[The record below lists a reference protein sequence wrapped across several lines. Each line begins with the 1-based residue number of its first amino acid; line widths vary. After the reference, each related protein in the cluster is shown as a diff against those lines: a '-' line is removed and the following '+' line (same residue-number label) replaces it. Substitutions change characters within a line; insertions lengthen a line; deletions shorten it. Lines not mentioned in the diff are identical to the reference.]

1 MKSIIKASAILGS
14 SSLITVF
21 IRILSAKAWAIFVG
35 PEGVGLYGV
44 LWGFLGLLGILSG
57 FGVATGLVRMGAQA
71 LAEQDEEEVSSVR
84 KAAELIMLTAFAA
97 ACVVLLVLHGPISR
111 SVFGKP
117 GMDLMLV
124 PVAIALF
131 FTLHNGVQSS
141 TINAYHRVGALAKI
155 AVYNSI
161 ASTVLI
167 IGALWLFGAKAIPWA
182 IVVDSCAGWSITRI
196 FLAREVPKPAA
207 GLTKERLRATVERL
221 LRFGGPY
228 VMALL
233 VGSGVQNFLP
243 ILVNGKL
250 GIAEAGFYRAAT
262 TIAATYLGI
271 ILVSMSQ
278 DYYPRIAALKGKP
291 EELRACVHEQQR
303 LVLLITVPVILVS
316 LAVVPFI
323 IPILYSQKFVPATKI
338 LEWQLLGDMFRF
350 GSWTMSYAIVACLSS
365 AKYLLIESVLGVVTL
380 AASYAGMALYGVE
393 GLGMAFL
400 VSYIVYSVVV
410 YLVAHRSLGLTL
422 DPRSLW
428 YLGAAIAAGALVRSL
443 PALGLEGWRSAVS
456 LALGLVFGGYT
467 VRVFWR
473 ELGGWNRIRTRF
485 GRLGP
490 DTEQEEIP

>member
-14 SSLITVF
+14 SSLITIF
-21 IRILSAKAWAIFVG
+21 IRIVSAKAWAVFVG

-44 LWGFLGLLGILSG
+44 LWGFLVLLGILSG

-71 LAEQDEEEVSSVR
+71 LAERDEEEISSIR
-84 KAAELIMLTAFAA
+84 KAAELIMLVAFAA
-97 ACVVLLVLHGPISR
+97 ACVVLFALHGPISR
-111 SVFGKP
+111 AVFGKS
-117 GMDLMLV
+117 GQDMLLI

-161 ASTVLI
+161 VSTVLI
-167 IGALWLFGAKAIPWA
+167 VGALWLFGAKAIPWA
-182 IVVDSCAGWSITRI
+182 IVVDSCAGWTITRV
-196 FLAREVPKPAA
+196 FLRREVPRGVA
-207 GLTKERLRATVERL
+207 GITRQRLRATIERL

-228 VMALL
+228 VLALL
-233 VGSGVQNFLP
+233 VGSGVQSFLP

-250 GIAEAGFYRAAT
+250 GTAEAGFFRAAT

-278 DYYPRIAALKGKP
+278 DYYPRVAALKGKP
-291 EELRACVHEQQR
+291 EELRQCVHEQQR
-303 LVLLITVPVILVS
+303 LVLLITVPVILVA

-323 IPILYSQKFVPATKI
+323 IPILYSREFAPAIKI
-338 LEWQLLGDMFRF
+338 LEWQLLGDIFRF

-365 AKYLLIESVLGVVTL
+365 SKYLLIELALGAVTL
-380 AASYAGMALYGVE
+380 TASYFGMALYGVE

-400 VSYIVYSVVV
+400 VSYMVYSVVV
-410 YLVAHRSLGLTL
+410 YIVANRNLGLTL

-428 YLGAAIAAGALVRSL
+428 YLGAAIAAGAFVRSL
-443 PALGLEGWRSAVS
+443 PALGLEGWRWAVS
-456 LALGLVFGGYT
+456 LALGLAFGGYT
-467 VRVFWR
+467 LRVFWR
-473 ELGGWNRIRTRF
+473 ELGGWSRIRARL

-490 DTEQEEIP
+490 NAEEEEIP